1 MTQLNNTPS
10 RLPELHVPLYP
21 FLPLAVLSTGF
32 LTACTHLDLGDMWCS
47 WWSRSVRLDFQV
59 CIYWV
64 AITGAMIHV

>member
-32 LTACTHLDLGDMWCS
+32 LTACTHLDLGDM
-47 WWSRSVRLDFQV
+47 
-59 CIYWV
+59 
-64 AITGAMIHV
+64 